1 MSMPMYFPPWETD
14 TEPNESNVKT
24 WMDNLYGKF
33 EPIEQARWNQSNIDV
48 LFYAGEQRFINS
60 YFNFYP
66 QQNFQNF
73 HFNLLQQPI
82 NMVTGYQRQ
91 HRKSI
96 NYTPIEGSK
105 QEFADDLTKLMT
117 YANNY
122 RGILEKLSIAYEQ
135 SAIAGLCLIQPYLD
149 YTDDPVN
156 GTMDLKIWPYNS
168 FLCDSYFRE
177 PDGSDSNF
185 WWTQQYISKQ
195 EAMNRFKTKRD
206 LIMTMSGYGNRYG
219 KFYFLPE
226 NYNLARND
234 LLVLSHIWYKSK
246 RMKKMLYNENDGMT
260 YDYADN
266 DEYLDE
272 MIANTD
278 FYEVIE
284 VEVPTWKVAVVLNE
298 YMMYIGHNP
307 MGFDESPMIP
317 VYWNHDA
324 HVAQFDLRDRSLT
337 RAMRDTQFLM
347 NRRIILNHQIS
358 ESSLNTGWMYI
369 ENSIVNP
376 EVLKEGGYGGDIIVK
391 QGNVL
396 TDIQKIIPNAVPPS
410 DMELANQLA
419 DFIFRTSGVNQEL
432 MGMADDSTTGI
443 EVMLRQGAGLV
454 TLQKYF
460 DQWDNVLKSLGRL
473 EQKIIQNKWS
483 PAKIA
488 RILGKQPN
496 VEFLNKTFSKY
507 DVLVSEGLNTT
518 VQAQQQFMQML
529 HLNKELGG
537 IIPPKFILQYATI
550 QGKNEIMQEVE
561 QREKAQ
567 MEAQNQ
573 QMIIEHTKMEAEL
586 HLLHAKSV
594 NELTWAK
601 ERDQRSKADVGLYEE
616 RLSQITQNK
625 SMALI
630 NKVEALQKLLEI
642 ITQHGEIEAAKTANR
657 LAELGNIQEDNDDKE
672 KLDAKIETHS
682 TDFLLE
688 NMQNNSQ
695 QQNGN
700 AQPNMGNAQPNQ
712 QTMEGLL

>member
-1 MSMPMYFPPWETD
+1 
-14 TEPNESNVKT
+14 
-24 WMDNLYGKF
+24 
-33 EPIEQARWNQSNIDV
+33 
-48 LFYAGEQRFINS
+48 
-60 YFNFYP
+60 
-66 QQNFQNF
+66 
-73 HFNLLQQPI
+73 
-82 NMVTGYQRQ
+82 
-91 HRKSI
+91 
-96 NYTPIEGSK
+96 
-105 QEFADDLTKLMT
+105 
-117 YANNY
+117 
-122 RGILEKLSIAYEQ
+122 
-135 SAIAGLCLIQPYLD
+135 
-149 YTDDPVN
+149 
-156 GTMDLKIWPYNS
+156 
-168 FLCDSYFRE
+168 
-177 PDGSDSNF
+177 
-185 WWTQQYISKQ
+185 
-195 EAMNRFKTKRD
+195 
-206 LIMTMSGYGNRYG
+206 
-219 KFYFLPE
+219 
-226 NYNLARND
+226 
-234 LLVLSHIWYKSK
+234 
-246 RMKKMLYNENDGMT
+246 
-260 YDYADN
+260 
-266 DEYLDE
+266 
-272 MIANTD
+272 
-278 FYEVIE
+278 
-284 VEVPTWKVAVVLNE
+284 
-298 YMMYIGHNP
+298 
-307 MGFDESPMIP
+307 
-317 VYWNHDA
+317 
-324 HVAQFDLRDRSLT
+324 
-337 RAMRDTQFLM
+337 MRDTQFLM

-625 SMALI
+625 SMALK

-700 AQPNMGNAQPNQ
+700 AQPNSGNAQPNQ

>member
-1 MSMPMYFPPWETD
+1 MYFPPWETD
-14 TEPNESNVKT
+14 TEPNESNIKT

-33 EPIEQARWNQSNIDV
+33 EPIEQARWNQSNIDT

-66 QQNFQNF
+66 TYNFQNF

-105 QEFADDLTKLMT
+105 QEYADDLTKIMT

-122 RGILEKLSIAYEQ
+122 RGILEKLSVAYEQ
-135 SAIAGLCLIQPYLD
+135 SAIAGMCLIQPYLD

-156 GTMDLKIWPYNS
+156 GTLDLKIWPYNS
-168 FLCDSYFRE
+168 FMCDAYFRE
-177 PDGSDSNF
+177 LDGSDSNF
-185 WWTQQYISKQ
+185 WWCQQYISKQ
-195 EAMNRFKTKRD
+195 EAMNYFKDKQD
-206 LIMTMSGYGNRYG
+206 VIQSMSGYGNRYG

-234 LLVLSHIWYKSK
+234 LLVLSYIWYKTK
-246 RMKKMLYNENDGMT
+246 RKKKMLYNQNDGIT

-266 DEYLDE
+266 DKYLNE
-272 MIANTD
+272 LIANTD
-278 FYEVIE
+278 FYEIIE

-298 YMMYIGHNP
+298 YLMFLGHNP
-307 MGFDESPMIP
+307 MGFDESPLIP
-317 VYWNHDA
+317 VVWNYDP
-324 HVAQFDLRDRSLT
+324 HVSQFDLRVRSLT

-358 ESSLNTGWMYI
+358 ESSLNTGWKYM

-391 QGNVL
+391 EGTEGGL
-396 TDIQKIIPNAVPPS
+396 SAIEKIIPNAVPPS

-432 MGMADDSTTGI
+432 MGMSADSKTGI

-460 DQWDNVLKSLGRL
+460 DQWDGVLKLLGKL

-483 PAKIA
+483 PSKIA
-488 RILGKQPN
+488 RILGKEPN

-507 DVLVSEGLNTT
+507 DVLCSEGLNTT
-518 VQAQQQFMQML
+518 IQQQQQFMQIVQ
-529 HLNKELGG
+529 LNEILGG
-537 IIPPKFILQYATI
+537 IIPPKFILENATI
-550 QGKNEIMQEVE
+550 QGKKEIIAAVE
-561 QREKAQ
+561 EREQAQ
-567 MEAQNQ
+567 MEANKQ
-573 QMIIEHTKMEAEL
+573 QMMLEHTKIESEL
-586 HLLHAKSV
+586 QLTHAKAI

-601 ERDQRSKADVGLYEE
+601 ERDSRAKADVGLYEE

-625 SMALI
+625 SISLK
-630 NKVEALQKLLEI
+630 NKVEALKTLLEV
-642 ITQHGEIEAAKTANR
+642 ITQHGEIQAAKSANQLEAFDSKR
-657 LAELGNIQEDNDDKE
+657 KEEDVLEKIDARAESN
-672 KLDAKIETHS
+672 
-682 TDFLLE
+682 DFLTK
-688 NMQNNSQ
+688 
-695 QQNGN
+695 N
-700 AQPNMGNAQPNQ
+700 AQNKSPSPSMGNQ
-712 QTMEGLL
+712 QTRSALL

>member
-1 MSMPMYFPPWETD
+1 
-14 TEPNESNVKT
+14 
-24 WMDNLYGKF
+24 
-33 EPIEQARWNQSNIDV
+33 
-48 LFYAGEQRFINS
+48 
-60 YFNFYP
+60 
-66 QQNFQNF
+66 
-73 HFNLLQQPI
+73 
-82 NMVTGYQRQ
+82 
-91 HRKSI
+91 
-96 NYTPIEGSK
+96 
-105 QEFADDLTKLMT
+105 
-117 YANNY
+117 
-122 RGILEKLSIAYEQ
+122 
-135 SAIAGLCLIQPYLD
+135 
-149 YTDDPVN
+149 
-156 GTMDLKIWPYNS
+156 
-168 FLCDSYFRE
+168 
-177 PDGSDSNF
+177 
-185 WWTQQYISKQ
+185 
-195 EAMNRFKTKRD
+195 
-206 LIMTMSGYGNRYG
+206 
-219 KFYFLPE
+219 
-226 NYNLARND
+226 
-234 LLVLSHIWYKSK
+234 
-246 RMKKMLYNENDGMT
+246 
-260 YDYADN
+260 
-266 DEYLDE
+266 
-272 MIANTD
+272 
-278 FYEVIE
+278 
-284 VEVPTWKVAVVLNE
+284 
-298 YMMYIGHNP
+298 
-307 MGFDESPMIP
+307 
-317 VYWNHDA
+317 
-324 HVAQFDLRDRSLT
+324 
-337 RAMRDTQFLM
+337 
-347 NRRIILNHQIS
+347 
-358 ESSLNTGWMYI
+358 
-369 ENSIVNP
+369 
-376 EVLKEGGYGGDIIVK
+376 
-391 QGNVL
+391 
-396 TDIQKIIPNAVPPS
+396 
-410 DMELANQLA
+410 
-419 DFIFRTSGVNQEL
+419 
-432 MGMADDSTTGI
+432 
-443 EVMLRQGAGLV
+443 MLRQGAGLV

-625 SMALI
+625 SMALK

-700 AQPNMGNAQPNQ
+700 AQPNSGNAQPNQ

>member
-1 MSMPMYFPPWETD
+1 
-14 TEPNESNVKT
+14 
-24 WMDNLYGKF
+24 
-33 EPIEQARWNQSNIDV
+33 
-48 LFYAGEQRFINS
+48 
-60 YFNFYP
+60 
-66 QQNFQNF
+66 
-73 HFNLLQQPI
+73 
-82 NMVTGYQRQ
+82 
-91 HRKSI
+91 
-96 NYTPIEGSK
+96 
-105 QEFADDLTKLMT
+105 
-117 YANNY
+117 
-122 RGILEKLSIAYEQ
+122 
-135 SAIAGLCLIQPYLD
+135 
-149 YTDDPVN
+149 
-156 GTMDLKIWPYNS
+156 
-168 FLCDSYFRE
+168 
-177 PDGSDSNF
+177 
-185 WWTQQYISKQ
+185 
-195 EAMNRFKTKRD
+195 
-206 LIMTMSGYGNRYG
+206 
-219 KFYFLPE
+219 
-226 NYNLARND
+226 
-234 LLVLSHIWYKSK
+234 
-246 RMKKMLYNENDGMT
+246 
-260 YDYADN
+260 
-266 DEYLDE
+266 
-272 MIANTD
+272 
-278 FYEVIE
+278 
-284 VEVPTWKVAVVLNE
+284 
-298 YMMYIGHNP
+298 
-307 MGFDESPMIP
+307 
-317 VYWNHDA
+317 
-324 HVAQFDLRDRSLT
+324 
-337 RAMRDTQFLM
+337 
-347 NRRIILNHQIS
+347 
-358 ESSLNTGWMYI
+358 
-369 ENSIVNP
+369 
-376 EVLKEGGYGGDIIVK
+376 
-391 QGNVL
+391 
-396 TDIQKIIPNAVPPS
+396 
-410 DMELANQLA
+410 MELANQLA

-625 SMALI
+625 SMALK

-700 AQPNMGNAQPNQ
+700 AQPNSGNAQPNQ